1 MDYESNTTYELTVF
15 ASDGFFSVP
24 KIITV
29 TVTDA
34 NDAPSLSSSVAF
46 NSFLEN
52 TAVGS
57 TIATSTFSDPES
69 DTLSFSLSGTGS
81 DKFSVDADGKV
92 TLASAL
98 DYESATSYTIALEA
112 TDGVNTVTKS
122 LLINVGD
129 VAELSYTGSL
139 AANSQLESIN
149 TGTVILT
156 SSVSNG
162 HWKQT
167 K

>member
-1 MDYESNTTYELTVF
+1 M
-15 ASDGFFSVP
+15 P
-24 KIITV
+24 KIITI

-81 DKFSVDADGKV
+81 DKFAVDADGKV

-98 DYESATSYTIALEA
+98 DYESASSYTIVLAA
-112 TDGVNTVTKS
+112 TDGVNTVSKS
-122 LLINVGD
+122 LSINVGD
-129 VAELSYTGSL
+129 VAELGYSGTL
-139 AANSQLESIN
+139 AASSQSESIN
-149 TGTVILT
+149 TGTLM
-156 SSVSNG
+156 
-162 HWKQT
+162 
-167 K
+167 